1 MFQKR
6 LTIISLF
13 SSVFK
18 MFCLLCFGNCTFGS
32 IGDNNKEKLVILQN
46 LLTLT
51 AGIRTNLQ
59 TQVVLYD
66 DQADDTLNQFN
77 LISGGITYSVK
88 IQSSVLK
95 IDSGTYR
102 INPTNRLF
110 GSEKTH
116 TPYTIPLDLPTTD
129 PYGKSYSYV
138 GSSSLNSFFSVN
150 AQTDT
155 GSAYSIP
162 GLVGISDAPQGVVS
176 LVSMSISEW
185 YWDLL
190 ITRQSDNAI
199 IKTQIY
205 LKPGTKT
212 VSPKCKI
219 PVDGARKLPI
229 PVALQ
234 YSNLF
239 KDRITSGVTYTF
251 LQTLFTNYPGYIGNA
266 SSVVVA
272 EFSAADLYK
281 ILNDNV
287 STEDLVF
294 FVPGCFPNV
303 ELR

>member
-1 MFQKR
+1 M
-6 LTIISLF
+6 F

-77 LISGGITYSVK
+77 LISGGITYSVN

-185 YWDLL
+185 YLDLQV
-190 ITRQSDNAI
+190 TDVTNTPGVPKQV
-199 IKTQIY
+199 QIY

-229 PVALQ
+229 PIALQ

-239 KDRITSGVTYTF
+239 KDRITTGVTYSLLT
-251 LQTLFTNYPGYIGNA
+251 TLFTTPYA
-266 SSVVVA
+266 SSSTVVVA